1 MDDLNLE
8 GEIEDIKYPA
18 MRIIYTGESTR
29 SKVERSM
36 WIFRKFAYSVEKY
49 NIPIQIEVKK
59 GESEIIT
66 IVLKIIGEGILLA
79 FGKDIYE
86 FMKAKILQQ
95 LEKQYKSKIKVKTN
109 KAWKEKGLPP
119 INSDEIYNERNEKRG
134 KKRLHS

>member
-1 MDDLNLE
+1 M
-8 GEIEDIKYPA
+8 
-18 MRIIYTGESTR
+18 
-29 SKVERSM
+29 
-36 WIFRKFAYSVEKY
+36 EKY

-79 FGKDIYE
+79 FGKNIYE